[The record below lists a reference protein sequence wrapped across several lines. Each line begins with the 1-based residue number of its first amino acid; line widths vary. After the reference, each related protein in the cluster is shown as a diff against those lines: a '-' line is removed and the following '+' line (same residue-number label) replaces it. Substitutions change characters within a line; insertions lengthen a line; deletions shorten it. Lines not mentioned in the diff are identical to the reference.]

1 MQIEVIYIP
10 PPQKKRKEYSSWTK
24 KRLQKECI

>member
-10 PPQKKRKEYSSWTK
+10 PPQKRKEYSSWTK